1 MFQRS
6 NNSRSPNESP
16 IKEGDIHL
24 KYNDS
29 YNNSPNKYDRYDR
42 EDRRN

>member
-6 NNSRSPNESP
+6 NNSRSPNNESP

-29 YNNSPNKYDRYDR
+29 YSPNKYEKYDR